1 LAGYDAMATENSR
14 KGPFYNE
21 ELIIIN
27 KTNFVGKES
36 KLKKKEGQK
45 FLEEYNKR
53 VEKKSSKDNQRLVST
68 FGTQILTPV
77 DEKPAKNFAKMLNN
91 FTQIFNITDSE
102 ESDYNSLSNY
112 IGIDNTEDEENLQN
126 WGIKRTLNNQN
137 KESKGDKINSPKKKV
152 DHTKQPEGT
161 TISNKT
167 ELSEIQDSD
176 NLTPFIEE
184 LYFLNKSEIVVDEDD
199 YGPPLEDSDIDF
211 LPEEE
216 KAYLARRQKIREEG
230 NNNTQHQRLVS
241 IFGMERSKK
250 GQKNRQAV
258 TNPSLKWGNCQVP
271 YTIGKN
277 FSPKDRGTIQG
288 AMNQF
293 AKETGIN
300 WVPRKAGNK
309 DFVHIQQGS
318 GCSSNVGKTG
328 GRQTM
333 NLGKISIK
341 I

>member
-1 LAGYDAMATENSR
+1 MATENSR

-27 KTNFVGKES
+27 KTNFVGNES
-36 KLKKKEGQK
+36 KLKKKEEQK
-45 FLEEYNKR
+45 FFEEYNKR
-53 VEKKSSKDNQRLVST
+53 VDNKSSKDNQRLAPM
-68 FGTQILTPV
+68 FGTQVSTTV
-77 DEKPAKNFAKMLNN
+77 DEKPPKKFAKNLNN
-91 FTQIFNITDSE
+91 LTQIFHVTDSE

-112 IGIDNTEDEENLQN
+112 NGIDNEEDEENLQN
-126 WGIKRTLNNQN
+126 LEIKRTLNNQN
-137 KESKGDKINSPKKKV
+137 EESKGDKTNSQHKKV

-161 TISNKT
+161 TMSNKN
-167 ELSEIQDSD
+167 ESSEIQDSD

-184 LYFLNKSEIVVDEDD
+184 LYFLNKSEIVIDEDD
-199 YGPPLEDSDIDF
+199 YGPPLEDSDIEF

-216 KAYLARRQKIREEG
+216 KAYLAQRQKIGEEG

-241 IFGMERSKK
+241 IFGMESSKK

-277 FSPKDRGTIQG
+277 FSPKDRGTIRG

-300 WVPRKAGNK
+300 WVPRQAGNK
-309 DFVHIQQGS
+309 DFVSIQNKG
-318 GCSSNVGKTG
+318 GCSSDVGKIG
-328 GRQTM
+328 GRQTLT
-333 NLGKISIK
+333 LGKK
-341 I
+341 NHNKNKY